1 MFINR
6 KGCTRTVLVFNDFVI
21 KIPTLNSWELFLH
34 GLLANITE
42 ERFSRELDN
51 RLGLVPMYYGS
62 KLGMYVVSKRARE
75 VKHRGLFWVELGR
88 LAALSD
94 LHPDFW
100 YHDAK
105 PENFGYINNQL
116 VKIDLG

>member
-6 KGCTRTVLVFNDFVI
+6 KGCTRTVLVFNDFVV
-21 KIPTLNSWELFLH
+21 KIPTLRSWELFLH
-34 GLLANITE
+34 GLLANISE
-42 ERFSRELDN
+42 ERFTRGLDN

-62 KLGMYVVSKRARE
+62 KLGICVISKRVRE
-75 VKHRGLFWVELGR
+75 VRHRGLFWVELTR
-88 LAALSD
+88 LVVLSD

-105 PENFGYINNQL
+105 PENYGFINNQL